1 MASTYP
7 WAHLLSTVVDG
18 EEDDND
24 YMVDVTDV
32 KQELNTAN
40 HELNKRNGQFQE
52 LKTIS
57 AQTFD
62 DMKKT
67 IADLKT
73 RVAEADV
80 TISQLKQASGFF
92 DDLVLTQVVIAHSR
106 NMDRKQGFKKVKVA
120 LYNWFKQRSKVLEY
134 LQKKNIEQHVLD
146 DKILKLSADYVKE
159 RIETMMEI
167 VYDQE
172 SSASLLI
179 SDGSEDDDAEEE
191 E

>member
-57 AQTFD
+57 AQTFG

-80 TISQLKQASGFF
+80 TISELKQASGFF

-106 NMDRKQGFKKVKVA
+106 NMDHKQGFKKVKVA

-159 RIETMMEI
+159 RIETMMEL

-172 SSASLLI
+172 SSASLLL
-179 SDGSEDDDAEEE
+179 SDGSEDDDVEL
-191 E
+191 